1 MSHGVCTLIE
11 CGPPLFRKFVVGRGS
26 FYLVSAVIK
35 SMVRSF
41 CPYLVH
47 VTVTEAPSMW
57 DKTAVRV
64 KILVCEFQEESQVH
78 GMHCGEPLSSCPSF
92 QC

>member
-1 MSHGVCTLIE
+1 MNEGSSL
-11 CGPPLFRKFVVGRGS
+11 LFHKFVVGRGR

-35 SMVRSF
+35 FMIRSF

-47 VTVTEAPSMW
+47 VTITEAAFVR
-57 DKTAVRV
+57 DKMAVTV
-64 KILVCEFQEESQVH
+64 EILVCEFQEESQVH
-78 GMHCGEPLSSCPSF
+78 EMHCGEPLSSCPSF